1 MARTDRPRRTA
12 AAPVYVVAGAV
23 FVAATAGLGWQMA
36 TGNDPALGARKPEL
50 SVQAAVQPRPVII
63 RRIEETTVVTRV
75 VERPR
80 ARESTGSATPQPLGA
95 SSAAPVEP
103 APATAPAPTS
113 VAVRPAPAPVAA
125 APPPP
130 PAPVTRSS

>member
-80 ARESTGSATPQPLGA
+80 A
-95 SSAAPVEP
+95 
-103 APATAPAPTS
+103 PATAPAPTS
-113 VAVRPAPAPVAA
+113 VAARPAPAPVAA